1 MMILTSFRGGDMKTL
16 ALTIALSLAAGPA
29 LAAVKSCEDLK
40 NEIEAKIKAKNV
52 MSHSLEVV
60 AVAEVKDQKIV
71 GTCDGGKKNIVYKK
85 A

>member
-1 MMILTSFRGGDMKTL
+1 MKTL
-16 ALTIALSLAAGPA
+16 ALVIALALAAMPA
-29 LAAVKSCEDLK
+29 LAAVKSCEELK

-52 MSHSLEVV
+52 MSYSLEVV

>member
-1 MMILTSFRGGDMKTL
+1 MKTL
-16 ALTIALSLAAGPA
+16 ALVIALVLAAMPA

-52 MSHSLEVV
+52 MSYSLEVV